1 VYFFGVGGVCVVGGV
16 GGGGRWGGG
25 EVKETVAEAICRE
38 AYC

>member
-1 VYFFGVGGVCVVGGV
+1 VGVGVGGE
-16 GGGGRWGGG
+16 GGGGGG